1 MEKKITVSIIRHDE
15 MDAFGAYGAKSIHSP
30 EGGII
35 LLNVDATFNAAAEYN
50 LDAKNLMIE
59 TLAHEFAHA
68 LEEALGLE
76 FDEERVES
84 IVNSYRAKAI
94 ESGRWKD
101 EEIEGGTQ
109 LPTPEDVKRWYEL
122 LVGKGEVA
130 MYDNMLGVDRNMK
143 V

>member
-35 LLNVDATFNAAAEYN
+35 LLNVDATFNTAAKYN

-68 LEEALGLE
+68 LEDALGLE

-84 IVNSYRAKAI
+84 IVNNYRTKAI

-101 EEIEGGTQ
+101 EDVESNV
-109 LPTPEDVKRWYEL
+109 PTPEDITRWYQL
-122 LVGKGEVA
+122 LTDKGEIA
-130 MYDNMLGVDRNMK
+130 MYDDMLGVDRNIK